1 MVRYV
6 TVAANAPL
14 KTDRPG
20 IQALLS
26 QSLDWDFINMQPR
39 PGLSERKKRER
50 AESAPHAS
58 VVRIKLSSVRTHSTA
73 HPLEAYL
80 RSARGPDSFMAS
92 FYSLPGMLLLVS
104 RVGERVREERVRAL
118 SQT

>member
-1 MVRYV
+1 M
-6 TVAANAPL
+6 
-14 KTDRPG
+14 RPVG
-20 IQALLS
+20 KAV
-26 QSLDWDFINMQPR
+26 PEE
-39 PGLSERKKRER
+39 PP
-50 AESAPHAS
+50 ATESAPQAS

-80 RSARGPDSFMAS
+80 RSSARGPDSFMAS

>member
-1 MVRYV
+1 MLKKQLS
-6 TVAANAPL
+6 AAKL
-14 KTDRPG
+14 
-20 IQALLS
+20 ALLP
-26 QSLDWDFINMQPR
+26 QPFDWDFSTMQK
-39 PGLSERKKRER
+39 LSAVGQSEKRER

-104 RVGERVREERVRAL
+104 RVGERVREERVRAP